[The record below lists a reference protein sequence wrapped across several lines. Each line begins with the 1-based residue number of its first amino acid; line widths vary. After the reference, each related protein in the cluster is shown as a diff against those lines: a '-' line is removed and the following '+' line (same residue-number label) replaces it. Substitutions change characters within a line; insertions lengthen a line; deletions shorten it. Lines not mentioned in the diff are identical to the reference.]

1 VTVGWSKVCGH
12 STQCAVLLLSVNG
25 VLLSC
30 GLRRQR
36 NVGSCSV
43 AENRFV
49 CLLSLAPSVM
59 VTQNCQ
65 LTASED
71 NYQLYS
77 FQNVFKTCYLLNYMP
92 VSSFEIAEILKM
104 LLLMGFSKT
113 YIWSEPFV
121 SVICYC
127 TVFEENS
134 FISAYLMTLL
144 ISMLASRVLW
154 KNFSTFCM

>member
-1 VTVGWSKVCGH
+1 MVCGH

-30 GLRRQR
+30 GLRRLR

-49 CLLSLAPSVM
+49 CLLSLAPSVV

-71 NYQLYS
+71 NYQLRS
-77 FQNVFKTCYLLNYMP
+77 FQNIFKTCYLLNY
-92 VSSFEIAEILKM
+92 
-104 LLLMGFSKT
+104 LLLYG
-113 YIWSEPFV
+113 I
-121 SVICYC
+121 
-127 TVFEENS
+127 
-134 FISAYLMTLL
+134 
-144 ISMLASRVLW
+144 
-154 KNFSTFCM
+154 